1 MASKQTAL
9 AALIILW
16 LPLLTVDAAAING
29 NEWKQLPR
37 SSRDAYIWG
46 VTDTWKN
53 LADAVTLRKEGSP
66 SPSVALFTNLVR
78 CLQQGM
84 TYGQISAIVEKYM
97 EDNPS
102 KWHHDMASLAW
113 TAVFNACSPTGR

>member
-53 LADAVTLRKEGSP
+53 LADAVTLRQRGLSQPVRSP
-66 SPSVALFTNLVR
+66 VHEPCALFTTGNDLWADQCNRREVH
-78 CLQQGM
+78 G
-84 TYGQISAIVEKYM
+84 GQSI
-97 EDNPS
+97 
-102 KWHHDMASLAW
+102 
-113 TAVFNACSPTGR
+113 